1 LIWLGQETFVPY
13 VNIRPTIKGFAWR
26 TEKLNTTPFLFR
38 DCLKFNMRMWIIMR
52 CLMKAIAHL
61 RGRRYSFI
69 DRRRL
74 PGNTRRNSA
83 TQAAKVHDK
92 SPLNRSLSN
101 PRLRGVLL
109 SANHLSYNMATN
121 ESGRE
126 TGLSNAQSNKV
137 ICPIHVKSA
146 IALLTCCVFAS
157 SKCQPVFKK

>member
-1 LIWLGQETFVPY
+1 
-13 VNIRPTIKGFAWR
+13 
-26 TEKLNTTPFLFR
+26 
-38 DCLKFNMRMWIIMR
+38 
-52 CLMKAIAHL
+52 MKAIAHL

-83 TQAAKVHDK
+83 TQAAKIHDE

-109 SANHLSYNMATN
+109 SANHLSYSMATN

-126 TGLSNAQSNKV
+126 TGLSKRT
-137 ICPIHVKSA
+137 VKQGYLSHSCQKCNSFA
-146 IALLTCCVFAS
+146 NLLRFRV
-157 SKCQPVFKK
+157 